1 MELRLLGQTGM
12 AVSVIGLGTVTWGR
26 LAGLGYRVPSTLP
39 GDDRLLHLLDRAE
52 ELGVNLIDTAPAYGE
67 SEARLGALLAGRR
80 ERWRIAS
87 KAGEAFDG
95 LQSHFDFSRPAV
107 LASVGRSLRHLRT
120 DRIDLLT
127 VHSDGLDEG
136 EAKFG
141 QAIDALERLKRQGKI
156 GAVGF
161 SAKTEAG
168 ACWAAI
174 RCDVVMLTWNET
186 DQSLSLALQDA
197 RRHGAG
203 VLAKKPLAQGKL
215 PASALRFAVGTPGV
229 ASAILGTT
237 DPLHLEAAVRALAG
251 DQDTQAGIENPC

>member
-26 LAGLGYRVPSTLP
+26 LAGLGYPVPSALP
-39 GDDRLLHLLDRAE
+39 SDVRLASLLERAE
-52 ELGVNLIDTAPAYGE
+52 ALGVNLIDTAPAYGE

-80 ERWRIAS
+80 GRWRIAS
-87 KAGEAFDG
+87 KAGETFDG
-95 LQSHFDFSRPAV
+95 ARSHFDFSRPAI
-107 LASVGRSLRHLRT
+107 LASVGRSMRRLRT
-120 DRIDLLT
+120 DRLDLVT
-127 VHSDGLDEG
+127 VHSDGEEEG

-141 QAIDALERLKRQGKI
+141 QAVDALARLKRQGGI

-186 DQSLSLALQDA
+186 DQSLSLGLRDA
-197 RRHGAG
+197 QRHRAG
-203 VLAKKPLAQGKL
+203 VLVKKPLAQGRL
-215 PASALRFAVGTPGV
+215 PASSLRFAVGTAGV
-229 ASAILGTT
+229 TSAILGTS
-237 DPLHLEAAVRALAG
+237 DPQHLDAAVKAVLG
-251 DQDTQAGIENPC
+251 DHDTQAGIENPC